1 MFPRHSSRYFPRTFP
16 LDVSRTFL
24 KHFPLEVPPDSFP
37 RYLPS
42 HPLDVPLGIAPGCSL
57 DIFSQMSPRHS
68 PIILPLDNSPKRS
81 PDIPPGC
88 SPLTF
93 LPGHCHIHFLRRS
106 AWTCPDIS
114 PDVPRHFLGHPLDI
128 FLAHLTRHFPMASPR
143 IFSLDIPPWIF
154 PRTFPWL
161 RLLKYNILA
170 NNINLMQSINQS
182 IYIAP

>member
-1 MFPRHSSRYFPRTFP
+1 MFPRHSPRYFPRTFP

-114 PDVPRHFLGHPLDI
+114 PDVPQTFSGTSPRHFSRTSHQTLPHGV
-128 FLAHLTRHFPMASPR
+128 SP
-143 IFSLDIPPWIF
+143 DIF
-154 PRTFPWL
+154 PRHSPL
-161 RLLKYNILA
+161 NIPPDIPLVTTT
-170 NNINLMQSINQS
+170 
-182 IYIAP
+182 